1 MRNIKIS
8 VLSII
13 LLIIFAPLNTRAEQF
28 EQFSS
33 KETSKQWNVVIEKS
47 ISDNSKHN
55 PLKKDGLY
63 NLYNM
68 SITNIGDKNVRLTRI
83 EAYSD
88 VPKKENELFTF
99 DDEKDKLLN
108 SSSFFQQT
116 FPLHSKSTKMKV
128 IVTWTDNNKSN
139 QQRKYKEEFIFQ
151 R

>member
-1 MRNIKIS
+1 M
-8 VLSII
+8 
-13 LLIIFAPLNTRAEQF
+13 IFAPLNTRAVQF

-63 NLYNM
+63 NLYNIG
-68 SITNIGDKNVRLTRI
+68 ITNIGDKNVRLTRI

-88 VPKKENELFTF
+88 VQKKENELFTF
-99 DDEKDKLLN
+99 DDKKDNMLN